1 MTRRLRLVLLLTCL
15 LLTLTLG
22 LVALSQSRL
31 VRQRAHDWAEAA
43 FTEILGREARVEAV
57 RLRPWEGGLE
67 LSRVRIAREATLAD
81 GVLFSA
87 ERIQVRWSW
96 SALIRRELVFRQI
109 ALDRPALALVAAA
122 PGVTAQD
129 ILSVLFPSQPV
140 RVKGWTL
147 RLGRLMLH
155 EGRAAWTQADG
166 TRGRVEGLEGRLSW
180 SLTPTGLVSTSGRLS
195 ATSLETVR
203 GDTTRR
209 VDRISLQAAGTPQA
223 ISVSAADFS
232 VAGAAVA
239 ARGTIAELG
248 GAPRLDLG
256 VSLRAPLSTLVS
268 ALGSD
273 RQVEGTLAVNGRL
286 QGPWTR
292 VIFRGVGDLQFG
304 KERGPGGP
312 LRFSLSWE
320 EGRLEAETL
329 GGPERA
335 EERFRGTF
343 SLAPATG
350 EYRVRATLAGT
361 DLGRLAGLPLV
372 VAAQLGMQLPA
383 EARGRLTAD
392 VDLTG
397 RGADLSSLRGRAA
410 IHVEGLALE
419 GETPAGRLDAQLTAT
434 ASRMDIETFTLRLP
448 GGDVEGS
455 GSIGLTDG
463 KLDVPMRA
471 EIRDVGSVGRGFGLP
486 FLAGN
491 AMLTGRV
498 VGTGQAPRL
507 QGQLTW
513 REARIAGHS
522 FDRIQGDVEVAR
534 RVLKT
539 SRLILRSGRTAA
551 TLRGSLEARGTTPL
565 RRLDPKRDL
574 MLDLQVQA
582 NPARTADLI
591 GLLPDGL
598 KIRGTFRASGRLTGT
613 LQALT
618 GEVEVA
624 FGGLRTWD
632 ESWQRGE
639 ALVRFQQGAVQITR
653 IALRRAAAEQLTGQI
668 SVGADGGLRGRLT
681 STAVDVAKVG
691 SLSGSMLAGRATFRL
706 ELQGTLNEA
715 VTLGQATASTLSYRG
730 IPLGQG
736 TATFKVERKAVDVDL
751 LFRQGTHRLQLSVG
765 PPPDRILTGEIT
777 LSNADLDLVA
787 QMGGIEAVG
796 PWQPRGSGRILFQGQ
811 GGSVAFETGQAEFTS
826 LRLRQGG
833 ETWESEGTARVTW
846 RGPTITLQQL
856 RLRSGRHAI
865 EVRGSL
871 GQQEQTDLQV
881 TGQLPLPLLQD
892 FLPGVQLSEGI
903 ATAALRLRGR
913 REALETHG
921 TLEIQQA
928 RLRLAGVPAEFR
940 DVRARLALQGDRM
953 EIRDWQARLAEGRF
967 RGGGEIRRTGDRWQ
981 LRVSFQE
988 DEGRAEQL
996 LAGLYRRKGEVTGA
1010 MSLGGSLTSE
1020 GLDTA
1025 DFWRNLDGDL
1035 RLVVRDGRVGRYTV
1049 AAKILSALSVA
1060 HLLQLT
1066 GPEFSAE
1073 GMPYQRLSAD
1083 ITIRRGIARTQ
1094 NLVLDSP
1101 AYKANAVGLLNLAE
1115 SSVDV
1120 TVAVKPFQNV
1130 DLVLTK
1136 IPVAGWLLGGKEQSL
1151 LVAYFRVTG
1160 ALADPQVTPIP
1171 FRSVS
1176 RNLFGIFRNLL
1187 EIPETLTGPY
1197 EELPPQQVKP
1207 DEGQKR

>member
-43 FTEILGREARVEAV
+43 FTEILGREARVEEV

-67 LSRVRIAREATLAD
+67 LSRVRVAREASLAD

-87 ERIQVRWSW
+87 ERVQVRWSW
-96 SALIRRELVFRQI
+96 TALLRRELVFRRI
-109 ALDRPALALVAAA
+109 TLDRPTLALVAAA
-122 PGVTAQD
+122 PAVTAQD
-129 ILSVLFPSQPV
+129 ILSVLFPSQPL

-147 RLGRLMLH
+147 RLRRLTLH

-166 TRGRVEGLEGRLSW
+166 TRGRVEGLEGGLSW
-180 SLTPTGLVSTSGRLS
+180 SLAPTGLVSTSGSLS
-195 ATSLETVR
+195 AKSLETVR
-203 GDTTRR
+203 GATTRR
-209 VDRISLQAAGTPQA
+209 VDRISLQAVGTPEA

-232 VAGAAVA
+232 VAGVAVA
-239 ARGTIAELG
+239 ARGTIAEPG

-256 VSLRAPLSTLVS
+256 VSLQAPLSALVS

-273 RQVEGTLAVNGRL
+273 RQVEGALAVNGRL

-304 KERGPGGP
+304 KERGPGVP
-312 LRFSLSWE
+312 LRFSLSWD

-335 EERFRGTF
+335 EERFHGTV

-397 RGADLSSLRGRAA
+397 RGVDLSSLRGRAA

-486 FLAGN
+486 FLAGS

-498 VGTGQAPRL
+498 VGTRQAPRL

-534 RVLKT
+534 RMLKT

-574 MLDLQVQA
+574 LLDLQVQA

-591 GLLPDGL
+591 GLLPDSL
-598 KIRGTFRASGRLTGT
+598 KIQGTFRASGQLTGT

-624 FGGLRTWD
+624 FGSLRTWD

-639 ALVRFQQGAVQITR
+639 ALIRFQQGAVQITR
-653 IALRRAAAEQLTGQI
+653 IALRRAAEQLTGQI
-668 SVGADGGLRGRLT
+668 SVGTDGGLRGRLT
-681 STAVDVAKVG
+681 STVVDVAKVG
-691 SLSGSMLAGRATFRL
+691 TLSGSMLAGRATFRL

-715 VTLGQATASTLSYRG
+715 VTMGQATASALSYRG

-736 TATFKVERKAVDVDL
+736 TATFRVERKAVDVDL
-751 LFRQGTHRLQLSVG
+751 LFRQGTHRIQLSVG
-765 PPPDRILTGEIT
+765 PPPDRVLTGEIT

-787 QMGGIEAVG
+787 QMGGIEGVG
-796 PWQPRGSGRILFQGQ
+796 PWQPRGSGRIFFQGL
-811 GGSVAFETGQAEFTS
+811 GRSVAFETGQAEFTS

-846 RGPTITLQQL
+846 RGRTITLQQL

-881 TGQLPLPLLQD
+881 TGELPLPLLQD

-903 ATAALRLRGR
+903 ATAALRLQGR

-928 RLRLAGVPAEFR
+928 RLRLAGAPAEFR
-940 DVRARLALQGDRM
+940 DVRAKLALQGDRT

-981 LRVSFQE
+981 FRVSFQE

-996 LAGLYRRKGEVTGA
+996 LAGLYRGKGEVTGA
-1010 MSLGGSLTSE
+1010 MSLGGSLASE
-1020 GLDTA
+1020 GLDAA

-1060 HLLQLT
+1060 HLVQLT

-1073 GMPYQRLSAD
+1073 GMPYRRLSAD

-1115 SSVDV
+1115 SLVDV

-1136 IPVAGWLLGGKEQSL
+1136 IPIAGWLLGGKEQSL
-1151 LVAYFRVTG
+1151 LVAYFRVSGT
-1160 ALADPQVTPIP
+1160 LADPQVTPIP

-1197 EELPPQQVKP
+1197 EELPPQQIKP
-1207 DEGQKR
+1207 DEGQQR